1 MAQEPQRGGRCGGA
15 AGALPADCSSRP
27 RSSSGRAGTNGI
39 RGQPASRQ
47 FGLADQYTV
56 SASQAHAVDEIY
68 RLLIGPQKETSAGSR
83 SIILPSGNAT

>member
-1 MAQEPQRGGRCGGA
+1 VASLAAWRKNRNAA
-15 AGALPADCSSRP
+15 AGAAALLALCRRTVRRRP

-47 FGLADQYTV
+47 FGLADQYNV

-68 RLLIGPQKETSAGSR
+68 RLLARP
-83 SIILPSGNAT
+83 